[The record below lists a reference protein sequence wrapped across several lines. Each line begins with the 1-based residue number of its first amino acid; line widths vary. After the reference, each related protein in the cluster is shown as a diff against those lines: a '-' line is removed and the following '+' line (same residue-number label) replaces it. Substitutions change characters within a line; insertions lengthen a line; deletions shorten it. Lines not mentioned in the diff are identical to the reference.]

1 MSLFLPLFTSRSYFS
16 QMSLKNELS
25 ILEQSYEKSKS
36 DLFPIIY
43 KQFVE
48 DGDSEIIYLK
58 INGEIMV
65 QDHNKLK
72 SLRVYYYI
80 FIDLYCIVL
89 YCIVY
94 FIIFLII
101 YIIL

>member
-65 QDHNKLK
+65 QDHDKLK
-72 SLRVYYYI
+72 SLRVYIYI
-80 FIDLYCIVL
+80 YLLIYIVL
-89 YCIVY
+89 YCIIY